1 MNKKDYDPLDVD
13 NTDAKHCICEDNRGR
28 LSFTSSFNCETSDS
42 SRSNSIIGVQHT
54 VFGSNPAGFHN
65 IQRSLCPQVSLATHN
80 MVNGQVMVQPINDF
94 TKTLDM
100 VGRYTDSC
108 PPATTFVEGRRRRE
122 CRPQNDTCFCGPGR
136 KRYLIAFLCC
146 ACLTVVIGMRS
157 EMLGIITNLN
167 NTSPTTNSGGSGS
180 LDDEDILFKTQPD
193 DDNVDMHFIV
203 SNPDGSMTHIA
214 DKNLKVLHNLPES
227 TGEVKRQPTSLIFK
241 PSEHRQMPWTKA
253 IKNDVVENAIFFA
266 YLITSPIGGYLTVNH
281 DSSFLLGCSVAMTC
295 GMNLFLPLVE
305 TIGNNVTAKFI
316 MVIFLRML
324 QGLAE
329 GCLIPAV
336 FGVLRF
342 WAPEAERSTLV
353 CVAVIGVSLG
363 PLIGLPVCAEIE
375 KKWGW
380 GVVFYIY
387 ANLGL
392 IWCIFWWRLIDEKP
406 DKDEKLGKAERTYL
420 QRNITGRILNV
431 KRRTPIPWQS
441 IFRSRPVFA
450 IFFTYAADD
459 WTFQISSVCMQ
470 SFYQQIYDVDVERT
484 IFLLSFPFLSRSIFV
499 PIGGI
504 FADFLRIKTSLSQ
517 TAIRKIFAGL
527 GFGLKG
533 IFFIALGFA
542 PSEIYATVLL
552 SLSLGFSGL
561 AVAGYAVN
569 VIDIA
574 PNFSG
579 LVMGFAN
586 SVSTFT
592 GLLSTLIASI
602 VVHKF
607 GLDLKNGWRVALAL
621 AALSQFCAVV
631 FYLIF
636 ASGDEQP
643 WAYTDDNPANTE
655 PVLSNLERLE
665 LHEAAR

>member
-1 MNKKDYDPLDVD
+1 MNKNVYDPLDVD
-13 NTDAKHCICEDNRGR
+13 NTDAKHCICDDNRGR
-28 LSFTSSFNCETSDS
+28 LSFTGSFNCETSDS
-42 SRSNSIIGVQHT
+42 SRSNSVIGVQHSM
-54 VFGSNPAGFHN
+54 FSNNPVGFHN
-65 IQRSLCPQVSLATHN
+65 IRRSLCPPVQLTTH
-80 MVNGQVMVQPINDF
+80 MLVNGQVMIQPMNDF
-94 TKTLDM
+94 TKTLEM
-100 VGRYTDSC
+100 VSRYTDIR
-108 PPATTFVEGRRRRE
+108 PPATKFSENGRRRV
-122 CRPQNDTCFCGPGR
+122 CRSQNDTCFCGPGR

-146 ACLTVVIGMRS
+146 ACLTIVIGMRS

-167 NTSPTTNSGGSGS
+167 NTSPTTNSGGSS
-180 LDDEDILFKTQPD
+180 SFDDEDTLFKTQIHD
-193 DDNVDMHFIV
+193 DSGDMHFII
-203 SNPDGSMTHIA
+203 SNPDGYMTHIA
-214 DKNLKVLHNLPES
+214 DKNLKALHNLPES

-342 WAPEAERSTLV
+342 WGPEAERSTLV

-363 PLIGLPVCAEIE
+363 PLIGLPARLEAFTGFQRLSTSIRRLR
-375 KKWGW
+375 
-380 GVVFYIY
+380 
-387 ANLGL
+387 LGM
-392 IWCIFWWRLIDEKP
+392 
-406 DKDEKLGKAERTYL
+406 A
-420 QRNITGRILNV
+420 
-431 KRRTPIPWQS
+431 
-441 IFRSRPVFA
+441 
-450 IFFTYAADD
+450 
-459 WTFQISSVCMQ
+459 
-470 SFYQQIYDVDVERT
+470 VDA
-484 IFLLSFPFLSRSIFV
+484 P
-499 PIGGI
+499 GGI

-636 ASGDEQP
+636 GSGDEQP
-643 WAYTDDNPANTE
+643 WAYSEDKPASTE

-665 LHEAAR
+665 LHEAGR

>member
-1 MNKKDYDPLDVD
+1 MF
-13 NTDAKHCICEDNRGR
+13 NTICHLPQTDLSVHDQINCICDHNAARG
-28 LSFTSSFNCETSDS
+28 SFIGSFSGDSSAS
-42 SRSNSIIGVQHT
+42 SRSPSITGLPHLNRVSNVNRTQFPRPALQKINQAAIGVRT
-54 VFGSNPAGFHN
+54 A
-65 IQRSLCPQVSLATHN
+65 RSDAQTSL
-80 MVNGQVMVQPINDF
+80 D
-94 TKTLDM
+94 
-100 VGRYTDSC
+100 
-108 PPATTFVEGRRRRE
+108 VENLELIGCTQQSYPNRSDE
-122 CRPQNDTCFCGPGR
+122 SQLQNASHLVHCSDACFCGPGR

-146 ACLTVVIGMRS
+146 ACLTIVIGMRS

-167 NTSPTTNSGGSGS
+167 NTNPSGS
-180 LDDEDILFKTQPD
+180 VVNRLSGSNEHIHGAPASKPEDDLLDPAGVEGHLPGEEIDTLHDVSGLQPEM
-193 DDNVDMHFIV
+193 N
-203 SNPDGSMTHIA
+203 
-214 DKNLKVLHNLPES
+214 
-227 TGEVKRQPTSLIFK
+227 QPATSLIFK
-241 PSEHRQMPWTKA
+241 PSEHRQMPWTKT
-253 IKNDVVENAIFFA
+253 IKNDIAENAVFFA

-305 TIGNNVTAKFI
+305 TIGNNVQAKFI
-316 MVIFLRML
+316 MVVLLRLL

-342 WAPEAERSTLV
+342 WSPETERSTLV

-406 DKDEKLGKAERTYL
+406 AKDERLGKRERAYL
-420 QRNITGRILNV
+420 HASVARRILCA
-431 KRRTPIPWQS
+431 KRQIPIPWQS
-441 IFRSRPVFA
+441 IFRSRPIFA

-470 SFYQQIYDVDVERT
+470 SFYQQLYKVDVERT
-484 IFLLSFPFLSRSIFV
+484 IFFLSFPFLSRSMFV

-504 FADFLRIKTSLSQ
+504 FADFLRIKTSLSL
-517 TAIRKIFAGL
+517 TTIRKIFAGL

-533 IFFIALGFA
+533 IFFVALGFA
-542 PSEIYATVLL
+542 PTEIYATVLL

-569 VIDIA
+569 VIDLA

-592 GLLSTLIASI
+592 GILSTLTASI

-607 GLDLKNGWRVALAL
+607 GLELKNGWRVALAL
-621 AALSQFCAVV
+621 AALSQFCAMLI
-631 FYLIF
+631 YLIF
-636 ASGDEQP
+636 GSSEEQS
-643 WAYTDDNPANTE
+643 WAYTDRESEEETTPIHGETKLCD
-655 PVLSNLERLE
+655 R
-665 LHEAAR
+665 R